1 VLLIHGKQDRRAPIE
16 HAERMKEALEVAGAK
31 PEWLVESK
39 EGHAFYDEDARERMY
54 TRLVAFLHENTK

>member
-1 VLLIHGKQDRRAPIE
+1 
-16 HAERMKEALEVAGAK
+16 MKEALEVAGAK

-39 EGHAFYDEDARERMY
+39 EGHGFYDEDARERMY